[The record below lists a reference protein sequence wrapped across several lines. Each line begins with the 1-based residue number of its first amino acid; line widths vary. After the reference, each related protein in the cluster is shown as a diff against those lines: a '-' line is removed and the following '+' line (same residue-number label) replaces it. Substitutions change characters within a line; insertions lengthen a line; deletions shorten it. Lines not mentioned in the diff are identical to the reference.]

1 MHLDTQLAW
10 LRQEE
15 SRAQNI
21 LQAGETLL
29 ADAQSAFDMAAE
41 ESQRVVRGAEEK
53 IAALRKQYKVSELLC
68 CSCPGP
74 VAAAVCRMIALLM
87 HLPESTRPNHSK
99 IAIRQTSPPPLSP
112 PRSRLNLVLDST

>member
-15 SRAQNI
+15 SRAQTI

-29 ADAQSAFDMAAE
+29 TDAQSAFDMAAE

-53 IAALRKQYKVSELLC
+53 VAALRKQYKVS
-68 CSCPGP
+68 
-74 VAAAVCRMIALLM
+74 R
-87 HLPESTRPNHSK
+87 
-99 IAIRQTSPPPLSP
+99 PPPP
-112 PRSRLNLVLDST
+112 PWTSSSCLMYGDCWCC